1 MAHRILEIGNK
12 IRWMVKDFIYTLIKV
27 LIKDIMLMEKNKD
40 LVFLFKQMV
49 RNIKEKGKKWSRIA
63 KIFGNR
69 T

>member
-49 RNIKEKGKKWSRIA
+49 RNIKEIG
-63 KIFGNR
+63 
-69 T
+69 